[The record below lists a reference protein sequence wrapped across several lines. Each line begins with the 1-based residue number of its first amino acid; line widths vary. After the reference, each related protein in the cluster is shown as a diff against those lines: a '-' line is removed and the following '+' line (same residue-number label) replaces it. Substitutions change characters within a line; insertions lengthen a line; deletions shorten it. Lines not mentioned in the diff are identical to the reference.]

1 MNMGREDWVF
11 PEWADMNGNVY
22 FLMPLIMIKRRKN
35 RGRKDGRVGRRE
47 KKEGEKEGR
56 NKKDQK
62 IMKKEEKREKNRVPE
77 NSLRR
82 WHLSRNLFG
91 PQEASGAELS
101 SRGAGAKTLELFK
114 EQTREPWLSL
124 MGLSLNEMDEMSL
137 AWAISRPQVQIP
149 RGAQQEDEAGWGGTW
164 PSGVY
169 PVSGRLA
176 ATCAHGLDIAWS
188 SLCKRE
194 PEYRLWCE
202 WCWLQM

>member
-1 MNMGREDWVF
+1 MF

-82 WHLSRNLFG
+82 
-91 PQEASGAELS
+91 
-101 SRGAGAKTLELFK
+101 
-114 EQTREPWLSL
+114 
-124 MGLSLNEMDEMSL
+124 
-137 AWAISRPQVQIP
+137 
-149 RGAQQEDEAGWGGTW
+149 
-164 PSGVY
+164 
-169 PVSGRLA
+169 
-176 ATCAHGLDIAWS
+176 
-188 SLCKRE
+188 
-194 PEYRLWCE
+194 
-202 WCWLQM
+202 